1 MYKPVLHQLAACKQ
15 MMDACDAG
23 ICAVT
28 HVATVTARMSAM
40 ALGPSERS
48 QRDGTAYGLRASRI
62 AACARM
68 TRCES
73 AEGDMRHVCP
83 LASVVSP
90 TPRAP

>member
-1 MYKPVLHQLAACKQ
+1 MCKPVLHELAACKQ
-15 MMDACDAG
+15 MMDACVAG
-23 ICAVT
+23 ICTVS

-40 ALGPSERS
+40 ALGQSERS

-62 AACARM
+62 AACERM

-83 LASVVSP
+83 LALVVSP